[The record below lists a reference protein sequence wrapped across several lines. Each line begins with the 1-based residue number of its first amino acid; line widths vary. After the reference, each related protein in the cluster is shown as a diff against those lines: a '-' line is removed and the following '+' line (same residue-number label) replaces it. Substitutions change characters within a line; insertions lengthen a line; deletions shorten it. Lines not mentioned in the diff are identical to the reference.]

1 MKSSKRNSREGWE
14 SRDRLLPTERRVRV
28 FLQVVLCMCVGI
40 APLAA
45 QDVISLAGSG
55 SNVPSPL
62 YTAWT
67 EQYGK
72 MKQSVQVNYLQLG
85 TSESIK
91 EISQGVGDFGGGEIP
106 LTDSQMH
113 KGKHPLLEF
122 PTVLV
127 AIVPIYKLPGEH
139 ELRFSGE
146 LLADIFMGNIKNWK
160 DARIAKLNPAAEL
173 PDLPIVVV
181 HRSSGKGSN
190 YILSD
195 FLSKTGAEWKS
206 KIGKSPSP
214 NWPVGVETN
223 RSEDMV
229 AKVSGTPGAI
239 GYVELNYAKRK
250 DIGYGSVQNASG
262 RFIRATPASIAAACT
277 ANEKN
282 VQADFG
288 VSLTNAEGKDSYPL
302 VSFTRIYVAA
312 SGMEPARRQALKE
325 FWNWALT
332 DGQETASGLGYTVLP
347 TGVAAKARETLNSIH

>member
-1 MKSSKRNSREGWE
+1 MR
-14 SRDRLLPTERRVRV
+14 PFVRRVRM
-28 FLQVVLCMCVGI
+28 FAQVAVWMWIGV

-45 QDVISLAGSG
+45 QNAISLAGSG

-62 YTAWT
+62 YAAWT
-67 EQYGK
+67 EQYEK
-72 MKQSVQVNYLQLG
+72 LKPSVRVRYLPLG

-91 EISQGVGDFGGGEIP
+91 EISQGVGDFGGGEVP
-106 LTDSQMH
+106 LNDAQMH
-113 KGKHPLLEF
+113 KGKHPLLQF

-127 AIVPIYKLPGEH
+127 AIVPIYKLTGEQ

-146 LLADIFMGNIKNWK
+146 LLADIFLGNIKNWK
-160 DARIAKLNPAAEL
+160 DARIAKLNPGVEL
-173 PDLPIVVV
+173 PDLPIAVV

-190 YILSD
+190 YILTD
-195 FLSKTGAEWKS
+195 FLSKASAEWKS
-206 KIGKSPSP
+206 KVGKNASPS
-214 NWPVGVETN
+214 WPVGVETN

-250 DIGYGSVQNASG
+250 DIGYGSVQNAAG
-262 RFIRATPASIAAACT
+262 RFVRATPASIAAACA

-282 VQADFG
+282 IQADFG
-288 VSLTNAEGKDSYPL
+288 VSLTNAEGKEAYPM

-312 SGMEPARRQALKE
+312 SGLEPARSQALKE

-332 DGQETASGLGYTVLP
+332 DGRETASSLGYAVLP
-347 TGVAAKARETLNSIH
+347 AAIAAKARDTLNSID

>member
-1 MKSSKRNSREGWE
+1 
-14 SRDRLLPTERRVRV
+14 LHPFERRVRD
-28 FLQVVLCMCVGI
+28 FLQVVMCVGI
-40 APLAA
+40 GIAPLIA
-45 QDVISLAGSG
+45 QEAISLVGSG

-62 YTAWT
+62 YAAWT

-72 MKQSVQVNYLQLG
+72 LKQNVRVSYLQLG

-106 LTDSQMH
+106 LSDAQMH
-113 KGKHPLLEF
+113 KGMHPLLQF

-127 AIVPIYKLPGEH
+127 AIVPIYKLPREQ

-146 LLADIFMGNIKNWK
+146 LLADIFLGNIKSWK
-160 DARIAKLNPAAEL
+160 DARIATLNPGVDL
-173 PDLPIVVV
+173 PDLPIAVV

-190 YILSD
+190 YILTD
-195 FLSKTGAEWKS
+195 FLSKTSAEWKS
-206 KIGKSPSP
+206 KIGKSASPS
-214 NWPVGVETN
+214 WPLGVETN

-229 AKVSGTPGAI
+229 AKVSGIAGAI

-250 DIGYGSVQNASG
+250 DIGYGSVKNATG
-262 RFIRATPASIAAACT
+262 RFVRATPASIAAACA

-282 VQADFG
+282 IQADFG
-288 VSLTNAEGKDSYPL
+288 VSLTNAEGKESYPV

-312 SGMEPARRQALKE
+312 SGMEPARSQALKE

-332 DGQETASGLGYTVLP
+332 AGQETASSLGYTVLP
-347 TGVAAKARETLNSIH
+347 AGIAAKARETLNSIH

>member
-1 MKSSKRNSREGWE
+1 MLS
-14 SRDRLLPTERRVRV
+14 ERRVRV
-28 FLQVVLCMCVGI
+28 FLQVVLCMWIGI

-45 QDVISLAGSG
+45 QNSISLAGSG

-72 MKQSVQVNYLQLG
+72 LKQNVQVNYLQLG
-85 TSESIK
+85 ASESIK

-106 LTDSQMH
+106 LTDAQMH

-127 AIVPIYKLPGEH
+127 AIVPIYKLPREQ

-146 LLADIFMGNIKNWK
+146 LLADIFLGNVKNWK
-160 DARIAKLNPAAEL
+160 DARIARLNPGAEL

-181 HRSSGKGSN
+181 HRSAGKGSN
-190 YILSD
+190 YILTD
-195 FLSKTGAEWKS
+195 FLSKTSAEWKS

-214 NWPVGVETN
+214 NWPLGVEAN

-250 DIGYGSVQNASG
+250 DIGYGSVLNAAG
-262 RFIRATPASIAAACT
+262 QFIRATPASIGAACA
-277 ANEKN
+277 ANQKN
-282 VQADFG
+282 ILADFG
-288 VSLTNAEGKDSYPL
+288 ASLTNAEGKVSYPL

-312 SGMEPARRQALKE
+312 SGLEPARSQALKD

-332 DGQETASGLGYTVLP
+332 DGQGTASSLGYTALP
-347 TGVAAKARETLNSIH
+347 AGIAAKARETLNSIH

>member
-14 SRDRLLPTERRVRV
+14 SRDRLLPTERRLRV

-67 EQYGK
+67 QQYGK

-195 FLSKTGAEWKS
+195 FLSKTGVEWKS

-250 DIGYGSVQNASG
+250 DTWIRQRAECVWAVHSG
-262 RFIRATPASIAAACT
+262 DAGKHCGRVHREREERSSGFRRVADECRRERFVP
-277 ANEKN
+277 
-282 VQADFG
+282 
-288 VSLTNAEGKDSYPL
+288 VSKLHSNL
-302 VSFTRIYVAA
+302 R
-312 SGMEPARRQALKE
+312 
-325 FWNWALT
+325 
-332 DGQETASGLGYTVLP
+332 SGLGY
-347 TGVAAKARETLNSIH
+347 GARAKPGSEGILELGAYGRARDCERPGIHRFANRSCGKSA

>member
-1 MKSSKRNSREGWE
+1 MLS
-14 SRDRLLPTERRVRV
+14 ERRVRV
-28 FLQVVLCMCVGI
+28 FLQAVLCVWIAI

-45 QDVISLAGSG
+45 QDAISLAGSG

-67 EQYGK
+67 QQYGK
-72 MKQSVQVNYLQLG
+72 LKPNVQVNYLQLG

-91 EISQGVGDFGGGEIP
+91 EITQGVGDFGGGEIP
-106 LTDSQMH
+106 LTDAQMH

-127 AIVPIYKLPGEH
+127 AIVPIYKLPREQ

-160 DARIAKLNPAAEL
+160 DARIARLNPGVEL

-181 HRSSGKGSN
+181 HRSPGKGSN

-195 FLSKTGAEWKS
+195 FLSKASAEWKS

-214 NWPVGVETN
+214 SWPLGVETN

-229 AKVSGTPGAI
+229 AKVSATPGAI

-250 DIGYGSVQNASG
+250 DIGYGSVQNAAG
-262 RFIRATPASIAAACT
+262 RFIRATPASIAAAC
-277 ANEKN
+277 AVNEKN
-282 VQADFG
+282 IQGDFG

-302 VSFTRIYVAA
+302 VSFSRIYVAA
-312 SGMEPARRQALKE
+312 SGMEPARSQALKE

-332 DGQETASGLGYTVLP
+332 DGQETAGGLGYTVLP
-347 TGVAAKARETLNSIH
+347 AAVAAKARETLNYIH